1 MTGRHIS
8 VAVLVASLVIEVADI
23 SIICHGLVKLNHRV
37 GRLQDVQLWEVGTHA
52 AVLGIIEILGEL
64 ILTYESAGIYVTA
77 RFIHTAYRH
86 QQSQDATVATLIY
99 TCHTEVSDSG
109 TLLSQ
114 LKPVDFWAAIYHE
127 SCDILSTFEGQRV
140 IRQLRQIAEF
150 KRLKGCRKHHFDK
163 RRTLCEAY
171 TCQRSVRCAELLH
184 LGIPTEVD
192 AGKLCTLQAI
202 HLQYTEILAAVNK
215 QVVERCLRSLTAY
228 IERSESRAVTEIEG
242 LQDGVAHIR
251 EVETHHAAGSINI
264 LRVIDDEVSVEGEL
278 HLRAF
283 SFCEHR
289 TLLWRTRCISVAE
302 IIPLAG
308 CNLNLAVVSRELV
321 AEVAAEAV
329 LAVSTADVLTIE
341 QGKSVLDCVASVSIS
356 ATLHRIEIVIIGS
369 TRCCLHAINERS
381 DILEDTIL
389 IIYTLAPVTH
399 LFLVEHVQHIFE
411 RHITSDL
418 VSHLTQLVRT
428 ATYQV
433 PQHGIVTSE
442 GIRADTVVESLVSD
456 CVCVL
461 QYGVVADTEE
471 RIHIVRQEHPVN
483 AIPRTEHHVLR
494 S

>member
-86 QQSQDATVATLIY
+86 QQSQDATIATLID

-127 SCDILSTFEGQRV
+127 SCDILRTFEGQRV

-302 IIPLAG
+302 IIPLA
-308 CNLNLAVVSRELV
+308 
-321 AEVAAEAV
+321 
-329 LAVSTADVLTIE
+329 
-341 QGKSVLDCVASVSIS
+341 
-356 ATLHRIEIVIIGS
+356 
-369 TRCCLHAINERS
+369 
-381 DILEDTIL
+381 
-389 IIYTLAPVTH
+389 
-399 LFLVEHVQHIFE
+399 
-411 RHITSDL
+411 
-418 VSHLTQLVRT
+418 
-428 ATYQV
+428 
-433 PQHGIVTSE
+433 
-442 GIRADTVVESLVSD
+442 
-456 CVCVL
+456 
-461 QYGVVADTEE
+461 
-471 RIHIVRQEHPVN
+471 
-483 AIPRTEHHVLR
+483 
-494 S
+494 